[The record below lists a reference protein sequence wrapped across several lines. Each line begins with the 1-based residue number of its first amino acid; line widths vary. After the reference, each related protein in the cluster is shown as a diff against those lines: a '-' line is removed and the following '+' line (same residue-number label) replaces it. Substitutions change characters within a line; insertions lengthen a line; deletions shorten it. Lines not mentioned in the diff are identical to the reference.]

1 MSSCHAPDLDA
12 GCNRAEKDIEST
24 IQWMSNALSGSVF
37 EKKRV
42 AEDRLLMQPLA
53 ITSNFANSAVAVAIS
68 DSFHRNYIW
77 SLCNTDLNT
86 LNDALFRAM
95 MNASSAAT
103 NRGEDVAEYMNQWL
117 AAWVSSPVS
126 KRLLR
131 AMQTCLDGCIFQV
144 RGLFCKCKK
153 LLPVCLRYVA
163 MFCYDFVMDWNS
175 TVYRYRY
182 NGWISDWLNL
192 NAAVRCTLPVP
203 VHIYWVIGVLASS
216 IPPLKALPLPMQ
228 LNPAGSVPLR
238 GKVAASK
245 FLGDTCLFLGHSEA
259 ASLMWP
265 HWPALRAL
273 LLPRL
278 RLIYNG
284 LTALLKIPG
293 LGDDNGRQVM
303 AIILVEAGITASVTG
318 AIHSGLC
325 GGGAGQVA
333 AGQTAAAP
341 DPLVVE
347 LAQVLV
353 QPQFLNMVQ
362 AGEAW
367 ARQHAQ
373 HDFNH
378 LGAVPVSLC
387 LEDITRYAMMCLH
400 SCFCM
405 ASPSPIDPSSPK
417 LQQAAFSWFAAAL
430 QMIKAGGW
438 RGPWPANSFHP
449 LLRCGLGIPLAIMIR
464 RVEAEMHHIPQPLL
478 PWADRPRYLECAL
491 QAAECQLLSAAS
503 TGEQCDDGYV
513 LKICSDLITKLGD
526 AGEGLG
532 MVRIR
537 RRGQE
542 TPAARTSRPPFL
554 CGSLPAF

>member
-153 LLPVCLRYVA
+153 
-163 MFCYDFVMDWNS
+163 W
-175 TVYRYRY
+175 
-182 NGWISDWLNL
+182 
-192 NAAVRCTLPVP
+192 
-203 VHIYWVIGVLASS
+203 VLASS

-259 ASLMWP
+259 ATLMWP
-265 HWPALRAL
+265 RWPALRAL

-325 GGGAGQVA
+325 RGGAGQVA

-353 QPQFLNMVQ
+353 QPQFLNMIQ

-405 ASPSPIDPSSPK
+405 ASPSSIDPSSPK

-438 RGPWPANSFHP
+438 RGPWPADSFHP

-478 PWADRPRYLECAL
+478 PWADRPRFLECAL